1 MPKWIEYITKTKPDD
16 NDELMMLSTSEKA
29 NKRIKFSGI
38 WDWIVDKMTSAVIAK
53 LDTKDKTVLGAI
65 NELNSKSPRLYAY
78 ANKSNTQ
85 SEIIEIESYS
95 TYLVFI
101 KHDGG
106 TNNVIYAIM
115 SESVPKLLKI
125 TSSGDVFSAKLTNNK
140 ITITST
146 TNYWTYTI
154 IKMS

>member
-65 NELNSKSPRLYAY
+65 NELNSKS
-78 ANKSNTQ
+78 SN
-85 SEIIEIESYS
+85 
-95 TYLVFI
+95 LVFVEATHNI
-101 KHDGG
+101 EGESSDVVAQYIIDNQLPEDGSKFFFVSFVNGSRCRMIVQKYFSKDYASYILFGYSEG
-106 TNNVIYAIM
+106 TISYHRKVAGKWI
-115 SESVPKLLKI
+115 
-125 TSSGDVFSAKLTNNK
+125 
-140 ITITST
+140 
-146 TNYWTYTI
+146 
-154 IKMS
+154 

>member
-65 NELNSKSPRLYAY
+65 NELNSNTSNLIFVRVTDNLDGKTADIAAQYIIDNKLPEYADKFFFVSFT
-78 ANKSNTQ
+78 AGSRCNMIVQK
-85 SEIIEIESYS
+85 YS
-95 TYLVFI
+95 T
-101 KHDGG
+101 KD
-106 TNNVIYAIM
+106 YASYILFGYA
-115 SESVPKLLKI
+115 E
-125 TSSGDVFSAKLTNNK
+125 D
-140 ITITST
+140 TISYHRKV
-146 TNYWTYTI
+146 NGEW
-154 IKMS
+154 K

>member
-65 NELNSKSPRLYAY
+65 NELNSNSSNLIFVRVTDNLDGKAADIAAQYIIDNKLPEYADKIFFVSFTAGSRY
-78 ANKSNTQ
+78 TMIVQK
-85 SEIIEIESYS
+85 YS
-95 TYLVFI
+95 TKDYASYILFGYAEDTISYHRKVN
-101 KHDGG
+101 GG
-106 TNNVIYAIM
+106 W
-115 SESVPKLLKI
+115 K
-125 TSSGDVFSAKLTNNK
+125 
-140 ITITST
+140 
-146 TNYWTYTI
+146 
-154 IKMS
+154 